1 MTNTLQHA
9 IDAIS
14 LGSLYAL
21 LALGIGFIF
30 GVARI
35 VNFSHGDFIMVSA
48 YIMVLVAAWAWPL
61 VIVAAVAAGVGVALL
76 TERLAF
82 RPARSSS
89 PSTLLAISLAVSI
102 LIQHAVLSIA
112 GSRARTLDF
121 GQFLTQPVT
130 VGGVRVGRLDL
141 VIIGVTAALLI
152 GLTLFL
158 RRTLLG
164 VQIRAAAEDFSMA
177 RMLGVRANYIV
188 ATAFALSGML
198 AAIAGI
204 FIATQSGSLTPAL
217 GVQPVLIAFTA
228 TVIGGL
234 GSLAGSALGGF
245 VLGVFTAVLQAVLPD
260 GAEAYRDSIVFSLVI
275 LILLARPSGLIATTS
290 AERV

>member
-1 MTNTLQHA
+1 
-9 IDAIS
+9 
-14 LGSLYAL
+14 
-21 LALGIGFIF
+21 
-30 GVARI
+30 
-35 VNFSHGDFIMVSA
+35 
-48 YIMVLVAAWAWPL
+48 
-61 VIVAAVAAGVGVALL
+61 VALL

-152 GLTLFL
+152 GLTIFL

-245 VLGVFTAVLQAVLPD
+245 VLGVFTAVLQVVLPD